1 MALKK
6 ATVDRAGNSGDYW
19 RVDQIHIHRES
30 GKMEARIHQYKSKA
44 DQADGKT
51 YMGGMKTLVI
61 DIPEPAVKL
70 ILAAFYKAAKT
81 TSASDQAPDDQ
92 PFFKDALEV

>member
-6 ATVDRAGNSGDYW
+6 ATADRSGNSGDYW

-44 DQADGKT
+44 DQADGKAN
-51 YMGGMKTLVI
+51 MEGMKTLVI
-61 DIPEPAVKL
+61 DIPEPALKL

-81 TSASDQAPDDQ
+81 TTAGDQAPGDE
-92 PFFKDALEV
+92 PFFKDALEA